1 MYIWKFKLKATACV
15 LSDQDT
21 ANQAVSCTF
30 EDLDSVIVT
39 SNHNVFLVQLE
50 ITEHNVRFSKANNI
64 ALALWACANLLECAY
79 MYLFRI
85 HT

>member
-1 MYIWKFKLKATACV
+1 MYIWKFKLQATACV

-39 SNHNVFLVQLE
+39 NNHIVFLVQLE
-50 ITEHNVRFSKANNI
+50 ITEHNVHFSKATNI
-64 ALALWACANLLECAY
+64 ALALQACANLLECAY
-79 MYLFRI
+79 EYTLEIM
-85 HT
+85 